1 MPREHRKQPK
11 KPILISGIQTS
22 KKIPVYLGNP
32 NLEGRHLSW
41 RLSAAD
47 IGGPFSCGQFAHDDF
62 RLLWDRLRAFEK
74 MNAAQLGQ
82 AESLHGVPTANISRK
97 AKARLEEIRL
107 DDIDI
112 IYGFHIMGLCRLW
125 CMKHENILS
134 VLWWD
139 RNHEVYPVGKKYT

>member
-1 MPREHRKQPK
+1 MPRERRKQPK
-11 KPILISGIQTS
+11 KPILPSGIKTP
-22 KKIPVYLGNP
+22 KILAYLGNP

-41 RLSAAD
+41 RFSGAD
-47 IGGPFSCGQFAHDDF
+47 IDGPFSCGQFVHDDF
-62 RLLWDRLRAFEK
+62 KLLWDKLRAFEK
-74 MNAAQLGQ
+74 MNVAQLRQ
-82 AESLHGVPTANISRK
+82 AKSLHGVPTVNISQK
-97 AKARLEEIRL
+97 AKVRLEEIKL

-139 RNHEVYPVGKKYT
+139 RNHEVYPVGKKHT